1 MNSFRSSSLSINYA
15 TQMQFLRSRSHGFT
29 MIEVMVAILVVSLGI
44 VSVIDVTAK
53 HVNNISELEKRM
65 VASWVASNH
74 VAEIRH
80 DAKID
85 KVSTGSDVERVKMG
99 GQKWRS
105 RARLEKTEVEKVFLL
120 TINVTDDNDPDK
132 KIYASVTTA
141 VTDRL

>member
-1 MNSFRSSSLSINYA
+1 MRI
-15 TQMQFLRSRSHGFT
+15 QHSRGFT
-29 MIEVMVAILVVSLGI
+29 LIEVMVAILIVSLGI
-44 VSVIDVTAK
+44 ISVIDVTAK

-85 KVSTGSDVERVKMG
+85 KIRSGSRVERVKMG

-105 RARLEKTEVEKVFLL
+105 QARLKKTEVDKVFLL
-120 TINVTDDNDPDK
+120 TIEVSVDNAMDK
-132 KIYASVTTA
+132 KVYAAVTTA

>member
-1 MNSFRSSSLSINYA
+1 MKSSQSNRFLANRITLKRSI
-15 TQMQFLRSRSHGFT
+15 RSRSRGFT

-53 HVNNISELEKRM
+53 HVRNIGELEKRM

-85 KVSTGSDVERVKMG
+85 KISSGSDVERVKMG

-105 RARLEKTEVEKVFLL
+105 RARLEKTKVEKVFLL
-120 TINVTDDNDPDK
+120 TINVTDDGDPDK
-132 KIYASVTTA
+132 KVYASVTTA

>member
-1 MNSFRSSSLSINYA
+1 MIRSSLKLKQLNKDE
-15 TQMQFLRSRSHGFT
+15 GFT
-29 MIEVMVAILVVSLGI
+29 LIEVMVAILIVSLGI
-44 VSVIDVTAK
+44 VSVIDVTSK
-53 HVNNISELEKRM
+53 HVGNISELEKRM

-85 KVSTGSDVERVKMG
+85 KIRSGSDVERVEMG

-105 RARLEKTEVEKVFLL
+105 KARLEETDVENVFLL
-120 TINVTDDNDPDK
+120 TINVTADDDPK
-132 KIYASVTTA
+132 KKPYATVTTA